1 MMIMLYMLYMM
12 IFWHIMIILY
22 RGNVPKRSMMMMMM
36 IMMMVA
42 MMMNTIKTSS
52 Q

>member
-1 MMIMLYMLYMM
+1 MMIMLYMLYMV

-22 RGNVPKRSMMMMMM
+22 RGNVPKRSMMMMM
-36 IMMMVA
+36 IMMMV
-42 MMMNTIKTSS
+42 MMMMKTSS